1 MKQPLSLAGGI
12 PCRALLNGFL
22 SRFVHCGRLRVIYPD
37 GSQFDFGDEAS
48 TAPPI
53 VARFTSWRLAALV
66 ALHPDRYL
74 GEGYMNGVLR
84 IEQGDLWGLLD
95 LCGRNIAAAANE
107 HPVHWLKLPKAVA
120 RWFQQL
126 NSQRTSRRNV
136 AHHYDLSPALYRSFL
151 DEDLQYSCA
160 YFRSPTL
167 GLDVA
172 QQEKKYHIAAKLLL
186 KPGQTVLDIGCG
198 WGGLAL
204 TLARAENVRV
214 VGITLST
221 EQLAIARRRATEAGL
236 ADRVSFE
243 LRDYREISEQYDR
256 VVSVGMFEHV
266 GTPHYADFFQRVFR
280 LLKPEG
286 VALLHSIGRMHGPD
300 VTSAWIRKY
309 IFPGGYIPALSQV
322 MPAIENAGLW
332 LTDLEVLRLHYA
344 STLRAWRERFLAGAD
359 HLEAAYDD
367 RFKRMWEFYLAVSE
381 MSFRY
386 AGMMVFQVQLAKRV
400 DGVPTTRDYIMGEE
414 LHFSRPL
421 AAE

>member
-1 MKQPLSLAGGI
+1 MQSLALAGRI
-12 PCRALLNGFL
+12 PSRPLLNGFL
-22 SRFVHCGRLRVIYPD
+22 RRFVRCGRLAVIYPD
-37 GSQFDFGDEAS
+37 GSRFEFGDPGS
-48 TAPPI
+48 TAPAI
-53 VARFTSWRLAALV
+53 VARFTSWKIACLV

-74 GEGYMNGVLR
+74 GEGYMNGTLR
-84 IEQGDLWGLLD
+84 IEQGDLWALLD
-95 LCGRNIAAAANE
+95 LCGRNYAAAYEHHAN
-107 HPVHWLKLPKAVA
+107 WLKVPKAIA
-120 RWFQQL
+120 RRLQQF

-167 GLDVA
+167 GLDAA
-172 QQEKKYHIAAKLLL
+172 QQEKKSHIAAKLLL

-256 VVSVGMFEHV
+256 IVSVGMFEHV
-266 GTPHYADFFQRVFR
+266 GTPHYTDFFQRVFR

-381 MSFRY
+381 MSFQY
-386 AGMMVFQVQLAKRV
+386 AGMMVFQAQLAKRV
-400 DGVPTTRDYIMGEE
+400 DSVPTTRDYIMGEE